1 MKIKCPVIFTVL
13 TLFSLTSVVSFA
25 QKPDSIQL
33 KDDFTG
39 WIYQRIQYVAKQ
51 PLTRADLL
59 TETETQ
65 AKAWRQPKTPEEIQ
79 AWLDLLTNQ
88 GYIWLLNG
96 NIVRSTD
103 SYTSAF
109 QWAKEHAAQTDPA
122 QVLDNILKPL
132 GNNYTRLGDFEQ
144 ALTFIDPETLKDHP
158 LSALD
163 KERYKQVRVASY
175 TERPP
180 VPAGKGEIVQI
191 VEIGLVNIN
200 TQTER
205 SIVDRQLWRYD
216 EKTKHWHNVS
226 GLPDITQH

>member
-1 MKIKCPVIFTVL
+1 M
-13 TLFSLTSVVSFA
+13 
-25 QKPDSIQL
+25 
-33 KDDFTG
+33 
-39 WIYQRIQYVAKQ
+39 
-51 PLTRADLL
+51 
-59 TETETQ
+59 
-65 AKAWRQPKTPEEIQ
+65 
-79 AWLDLLTNQ
+79 
-88 GYIWLLNG
+88 
-96 NIVRSTD
+96 
-103 SYTSAF
+103 
-109 QWAKEHAAQTDPA
+109 
-122 QVLDNILKPL
+122 
-132 GNNYTRLGDFEQ
+132 TRLLPMLLLLLCAGCGEMSPHSKADVLNTTLNAYANALRWGDFEQ